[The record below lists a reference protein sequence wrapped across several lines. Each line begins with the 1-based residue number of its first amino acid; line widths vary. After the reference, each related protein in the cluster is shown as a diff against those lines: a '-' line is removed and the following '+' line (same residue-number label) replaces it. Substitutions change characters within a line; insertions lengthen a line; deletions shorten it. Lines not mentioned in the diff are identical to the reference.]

1 MNEKISQRQEKSLND
16 LSLEELWELFP
27 IFLTPH
33 DDRWEKWFNEEK
45 RSLEKIINDP
55 SISFNHIGSTA
66 ILKIWA
72 KPIIDILLIIPKT
85 KDMNK
90 IHRILLKN
98 GYLCMAKD
106 RYRCSFNK
114 GYTINGFADKV
125 FHIHLR
131 YMDDIDEIYFR
142 DYLILHPSIAKAYER
157 LKLQLWPKF
166 IHDRDG
172 YTNAKTAFI
181 TYCTKIAKKS
191 LRSN

>member
-1 MNEKISQRQEKSLND
+1 MKTSHNGNKKSLND

-33 DDRWEKWFNEEK
+33 DDRWEKWFNDEK
-45 RSLEKIINDP
+45 RSLEKIIDDP
-55 SISFNHIGSTA
+55 HISIHHIGSTA
-66 ILKIWA
+66 IPKIWA
-72 KPIIDILLIIPKT
+72 KPIIDILLVIPKT
-85 KDMNK
+85 KDMTK
-90 IHRILLKN
+90 IYRILIKN

-106 RYRCSFNK
+106 RHRCSFNK

-125 FHIHLR
+125 FHIHLH

-142 DYLILHPSIAKAYER
+142 DYLIFHPSIAKAYER
-157 LKLQLWPKF
+157 LKLKIWPKF

-181 TYCTKIAKKS
+181 TYYTKIAKEKP
-191 LRSN
+191 

>member
-1 MNEKISQRQEKSLND
+1 
-16 LSLEELWELFP
+16 
-27 IFLTPH
+27 
-33 DDRWEKWFNEEK
+33 
-45 RSLEKIINDP
+45 
-55 SISFNHIGSTA
+55 
-66 ILKIWA
+66 
-72 KPIIDILLIIPKT
+72 
-85 KDMNK
+85 
-90 IHRILLKN
+90 
-98 GYLCMAKD
+98 MAKD

-181 TYCTKIAKKS
+181 TYYTKIAKKS